1 MSFTAVVNEPSLRVM
16 RRLGMTHDPSDDFDH
31 PAVADGPL
39 RRHALY
45 RLRREWGPR
54 ERLREHL

>member
-1 MSFTAVVNEPSLRVM
+1 
-16 RRLGMTHDPSDDFDH
+16 MTRDPADDFDH

-45 RLRREWGPR
+45 RMRRERW
-54 ERLREHL
+54 LHQQL